1 MEFLYFYLMP
11 ETPSL
16 PRAGS
21 DGSGAAALLQRSPS
35 KLGRAFNNNN
45 KRRDGDS
52 GESAA
57 AANGVAEDNTL
68 NQLVKQEMLRRHLP
82 NVDELV
88 KDLQQY
94 APFGGAVA

>member
-35 KLGRAFNNNN
+35 KLGRAFNN

-52 GESAA
+52 GESGAS
-57 AANGVAEDNTL
+57 NGVAEDNTL

>member
-16 PRAGS
+16 PRARGLS
-21 DGSGAAALLQRSPS
+21 DSSAENDLLERSPS
-35 KLGRAFNNNN
+35 KLGRAFVK
-45 KRRDGDS
+45 KRRGSDDS
-52 GESAA
+52 GIST
-57 AANGVAEDNTL
+57 GEDYTL
-68 NQLVKQEMLRRHLP
+68 NQAVKQEMLRRHLP